1 MSAATDYLMVDLK
14 PGEWYF
20 GGGNTRVRTL
30 LGSCVSLTVW
40 NARLQVGGMCHYMLP
55 TRGGPG
61 PSHGLDGRYADEV
74 LELMIGAMRAAGTEP
89 ADYELK
95 MFGGGNMFSQLPS
108 TRNDSHVAKRNVEI
122 GRELSR
128 RHGFR
133 IIAEHL
139 GGTGH
144 RTLMFDIWNGDAW
157 LRYQHGSAQEP
168 AGAAGLA

>member
-1 MSAATDYLMVDLK
+1 MVDLQ

-55 TRGGPG
+55 TRGGAK
-61 PSHGLDGRYADEV
+61 PSGELDGRYADEV
-74 LELMIGAMRAAGTEP
+74 LELMLGAMRAAGTEP

-95 MFGGGNMFSQLPS
+95 MFGGGNMFSQLACS
-108 TRNDSHVAKRNVEI
+108 RTESHVASRNVDI

-128 RHGFR
+128 RYGFR
-133 IIAEHL
+133 VVAEHL
-139 GGTGH
+139 GGSGH
-144 RTLMFDIWNGDAW
+144 RMLMFDIWNGDVW
-157 LRYQHGSAQEP
+157 LRYRHGQSQGPA
-168 AGAAGLA
+168 AGAGGIA